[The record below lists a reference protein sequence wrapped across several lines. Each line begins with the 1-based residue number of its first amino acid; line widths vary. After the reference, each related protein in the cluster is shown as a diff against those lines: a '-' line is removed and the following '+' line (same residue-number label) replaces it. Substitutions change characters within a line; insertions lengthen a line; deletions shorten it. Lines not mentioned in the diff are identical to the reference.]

1 MLYAKIWIKHFKG
14 VVLMSTV
21 NYCVQCQ
28 RIFLNEKICEFC
40 GSNDIKELK
49 KNAPINV
56 IGTKLK
62 GRVLKIKD
70 DNATL
75 IINTES
81 NERVLKEYNLKELKK
96 IL

>member
-1 MLYAKIWIKHFKG
+1 
-14 VVLMSTV
+14 
-21 NYCVQCQ
+21 
-28 RIFLNEKICEFC
+28 LNENSCEFC
-40 GSNDIKELK
+40 GSDNIRELK

-70 DNATL
+70 GNATL
-75 IINTES
+75 IMNTES
-81 NERVLKEYNLKELKK
+81 NERMLKEYDLKELKK

>member
-1 MLYAKIWIKHFKG
+1 
-14 VVLMSTV
+14 MSTV

-28 RIFLNEKICEFC
+28 RIFLNENSCEFC
-40 GSNDIKELK
+40 GSDNIRELK

-70 DNATL
+70 GNATL
-75 IINTES
+75 IMNTES
-81 NERVLKEYNLKELKK
+81 NERMLKEYDLKELKK